1 MEVNAEGSELL
12 VQITDQSNQ
21 EIHSL
26 ETWVIHIYFG
36 YF

>member
-26 ETWVIHIYFG
+26 ET
-36 YF
+36 